1 MPRVIGITVK
11 TELCSLGC
19 QMSSFDSSS
28 FYWKKGT
35 NLEGII
41 CVHVDDFWTPGTD
54 LFFRLVVDKLATVFT
69 IGSRKKLPY
78 RYLKLDISRTDEG
91 IKLSI
96 GDYVYNKSLVDAVK
110 STKSVQDKRLRV
122 DMSHLKHLV
131 NEQKELQL
139 NWIASS
145 KQLADCLTKT
155 TSANYGNL
163 ERIIGVVQAPS
174 FVTPEPFD

>member
-1 MPRVIGITVK
+1 M
-11 TELCSLGC
+11 
-19 QMSSFDSSS
+19 
-28 FYWKKGT
+28 
-35 NLEGII
+35 
-41 CVHVDDFWTPGTD
+41 
-54 LFFRLVVDKLATVFT
+54 
-69 IGSRKKLPY
+69 
-78 RYLKLDISRTDEG
+78 
-91 IKLSI
+91 
-96 GDYVYNKSLVDAVK
+96 K

-163 ERIIGVVQAPS
+163 DRIIGVGQAPS
-174 FVTPEPFD
+174 FVTPESFDYLGSCSLMVLAIHMTNFINRLHQNS